1 MDRFPC
7 VLEVES
13 KGFTD
18 GFHLRDKKTRRIKD
32 DSEVLIKQVRKL
44 PSYTESRKQKKGQ
57 MGGEEN

>member
-1 MDRFPC
+1 MDRFQC

-18 GFHLRDKKTRRIKD
+18 GLHLGDMKTIRIKD
-32 DSEVLIKQVRKL
+32 DSGVSIKQVRKL

-57 MGGEEN
+57 MGGGEN